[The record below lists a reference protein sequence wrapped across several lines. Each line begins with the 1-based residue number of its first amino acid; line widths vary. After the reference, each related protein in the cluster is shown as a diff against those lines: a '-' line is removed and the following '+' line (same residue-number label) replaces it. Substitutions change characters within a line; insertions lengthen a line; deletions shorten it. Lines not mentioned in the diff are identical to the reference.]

1 MNDKSMLNELLGQ
14 FNSESFSLQDFILN
28 IMMTIVLTLVLGLV
42 YKKYG
47 KSLSNRQRT
56 SEIFVLLSL
65 TTMIIITIVK
75 SSIALSLGLVGAL
88 SIVRF
93 RTAIKEPEE
102 LVYFFIAIA
111 IGLGLGANQR
121 AVVVLGVVVAM
132 LFIVLR
138 NLGTKSLDSQQNLVI
153 TLFSDRKD
161 IKIDEDA
168 VFKLIKS
175 NGNAVELKRFDSGDG
190 MTELSCNATFNS
202 LQDILRLKDELSKL
216 DKEIKISFV
225 QNH

>member
-1 MNDKSMLNELLGQ
+1 MNDKSMLTDLLGQ
-14 FNSESFSLQDFILN
+14 FNSDTFSIQDFVINIL
-28 IMMTIVLTLVLGLV
+28 ITIILTIILGMV

-47 KSLSNRQRT
+47 KSLSNRQRI

-111 IGLGLGANQR
+111 IGLGMGANQR
-121 AVVVLGVVVAM
+121 AVVVIGVAIA
-132 LFIVLR
+132 IVYILIR
-138 NLGTKSLDSQQNLVI
+138 NQGIDKRGSQQNLVI
-153 TLFSDRKD
+153 TLFSDDKEQL
-161 IKIDEDA
+161 IDEQQVFDMLNA
-168 VFKLIKS
+168 V
-175 NGNAVELKRFDSGDG
+175 GNAVELRRFDTGNG
-190 MTELSCNATFNS
+190 ITELSCNVSFNNI
-202 LQDILRLKDELSKL
+202 QDILTVKEKL
-216 DKEIKISFV
+216 GQLGENVKISFV
-225 QNH
+225 ENI